1 MKSIKQLS
9 ALALVAAGFG
19 LMAARTSDVMSDLH
33 IETPRLQQDI
43 LQNLKEPRWF
53 FFNPTASMRQ
63 FARRIPESSRAA
75 TVAALGKSVR
85 AFVESSAFKQAWLQD
100 VRYRYPYDDTYSEEK
115 QAQKAQEGQT
125 TKVAMNQ
132 QLAAMD
138 QAFAQMDPSML
149 QMAMR
154 SQIAQQEQQLAS
166 ETGSEQTKLARQ
178 IAALK
183 KIVAL
188 PPADSKKQYLAYL
201 KQQATGE
208 MTKSLNEEVDPE
220 KLAQYRR
227 QRAEFDAHA
236 DVKPLLRQRLKDFI
250 TLTETV
256 DFQARLIPL
265 GSKQE
270 FANPVYQ
277 RKPAEWKFLYR
288 LGKEPVM
295 EARSFA
301 QQWLTDLK

>member
-1 MKSIKQLS
+1 M
-9 ALALVAAGFG
+9 AGFG
-19 LMAARTSDVMSDLH
+19 LMAARTSDIMSDLH
-33 IETPRLQQDI
+33 IEAPKLQQDI
-43 LQNLKEPRWF
+43 ILNLKEPRWF

-63 FARRIPESSRAA
+63 LAKRVPESSRAT
-75 TVAALGKSVR
+75 TVAALGHSVR
-85 AFVESSAFKQAWLQD
+85 TFVESSAFRQAWLQD

-115 QAQKAQEGQT
+115 QAQKARDGQA
-125 TKVAMNQ
+125 TKAAMNQ

-138 QAFAQMDPSML
+138 QAFAQMDPTML

-166 ETGSEQTKLARQ
+166 ETGSEKARLTQQ

-188 PPADSKKQYLAYL
+188 PPAESKKQYLAYL
-201 KQQATGE
+201 KQQANGE
-208 MTKSLNEEVDPE
+208 LNKSVDEEVDPE

-227 QRAEFDAHA
+227 QRADFDAHA
-236 DVKPLLRQRLKDFI
+236 DFKPLLKQRLKDFI
-250 TLTETV
+250 TLTETI
-256 DFQARLIPL
+256 DFQARLVPM
-265 GSKQE
+265 GYKQE

-301 QQWLTDLK
+301 QKWLVDLN